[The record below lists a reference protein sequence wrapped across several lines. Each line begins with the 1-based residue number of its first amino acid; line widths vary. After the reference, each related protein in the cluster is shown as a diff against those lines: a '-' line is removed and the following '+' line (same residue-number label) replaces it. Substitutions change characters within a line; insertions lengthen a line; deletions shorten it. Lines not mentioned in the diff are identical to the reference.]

1 MLFPRWHYGCPI
13 PGDSQGQAEQNSEQ
27 PDQAVDFPGLAGELQ
42 QVTFKG
48 PLQLKWFYGDS
59 VTPYKGYKNKAV
71 IGYLFCTWRTAQ
83 TA

>member
-48 PLQLKWFYGDS
+48 PLQLK
-59 VTPYKGYKNKAV
+59 
-71 IGYLFCTWRTAQ
+71 
-83 TA
+83 